1 MEKKKAVQKICL
13 MIFKTAIIVFLIIAL
28 NLVFM
33 PKYLY
38 ENQDGR
44 ITAEFYREKLDT
56 DIIFVG
62 SSTVYSGV
70 SPIVLWEE
78 YGFTSYNRSNASQ
91 PIWISYYMIKDAIKC
106 NKPRLVVLDIG
117 FIKYWDTYAEEP
129 ANRKAI
135 DGMRFS
141 KTKLECIEAAKDT
154 DEKLSDYLFPIF
166 RFHTRWKELGSE
178 DFFNAFYSE
187 PVTYNGFLM
196 DFRETKKLP
205 KRDGY
210 VLKDNTEIGIRNISY
225 LCETIELCQKEDVQI
240 MLMKMPSY
248 SDNWSFDY
256 DYQIN
261 KIAAEYG
268 ITYINFDQFSSEIG
282 LDYLKHSPD
291 EGNHLNTP
299 GAELFTSYLG
309 TYIDSA
315 YHLPSHAE
323 EEDYRKVWNAKVLR
337 YQKDLAARKEEISD

>member
-13 MIFKTAIIVFLIIAL
+13 ILLKMAIVIFLIVSL
-28 NLVFM
+28 NLIFT
-33 PKYLY
+33 PKYIY

-91 PIWISYYMIKDAIKC
+91 PMWTSYYMIEDAIEC
-106 NKPRLVVLDIG
+106 HKPKLVVLDIG

-141 KTKLECIEAAKDT
+141 KTKLKCIEAAKDT
-154 DEKLSDYLFPIF
+154 DEKLSDYLFPVF
-166 RFHTRWKELGSE
+166 RFHTRWKELSPE
-178 DFFNAFYSE
+178 DFLYAYYNK

-196 DFRETKKLP
+196 DFRTTEKLP
-205 KRDGY
+205 ERDGY
-210 VLKDNTEIGIRNISY
+210 LLKDNTELGKRNISY
-225 LCETIELCQKEDVQI
+225 LRETIELCRREGVQI

-248 SDNWSFDY
+248 SDNWSSDY
-256 DYQIN
+256 DRQIG
-261 KIAAEYG
+261 KIASEYE
-268 ITYINFDQFSSEIG
+268 ITYINFDSCSAGIG
-282 LDYLKHSPD
+282 LDYRKHSPD
-291 EGNHLNTP
+291 EGSHLNTP

-309 TYIDSA
+309 NYIDSA
-315 YHLPSHAE
+315 YDVPSHAQE
-323 EEDYRKVWNAKVLR
+323 KDYQEVWEAKVLR
-337 YQKDLAARKEEISD
+337 YRTDRAAGKEEIVD